1 MKLIKISLSTSLIG
15 MLLLGTISKVYGDTK
30 EQVKTDVGI
39 TFIDGPTPP
48 VEPSNNHLMPLGAH
62 SIPFLICAGLALLAL
77 GGLLV
82 YLRKK
87 GILKHEKK

>member
-1 MKLIKISLSTSLIG
+1 

-39 TFIDGPTPP
+39 TFIDD
-48 VEPSNNHLMPLGAH
+48 PSTSVTSANHHLMPLGAQ
-62 SIPFLICAGLALLAL
+62 SIPFLICAGLVLLAL